1 MLYTKY
7 ALLFQIS
14 GLILLVAM
22 IGAISLTMRKRVG
35 VRRQSIA
42 DQNSRR
48 REDVM
53 EIVKM
58 QSVKTKAK
66 DDAAAGSVDDK

>member
-1 MLYTKY
+1 
-7 ALLFQIS
+7 
-14 GLILLVAM
+14 
-22 IGAISLTMRKRVG
+22 MRNRVG
-35 VRRQSIA
+35 VRRPA
-42 DQNSRR
+42 FAAQNSRR

-58 QSVKTKAK
+58 PSGKAKAK